1 MEWLPA
7 RYTLSMNFMIG
18 LYVVMAVLAI
28 VMIFIG
34 SSLEVKVLYGVL
46 LLLSIG
52 LTAYYWRRKKATDAP
67 R

>member
-1 MEWLPA
+1 
-7 RYTLSMNFMIG
+7 MIG
-18 LYVVMAVLAI
+18 LYAVMAVLAI

-46 LLLSIG
+46 FLLSIG
-52 LTAYYWRRKKATDAP
+52 LMALYWRRKKATGAP

>member
-1 MEWLPA
+1 
-7 RYTLSMNFMIG
+7 MNFMIG
-18 LYVVMAVLAI
+18 IHAVMAVLAI

-46 LLLSIG
+46 FLLSIG
-52 LTAYYWRRKKATDAP
+52 LTAYYWRRKKATDVP

>member
-1 MEWLPA
+1 
-7 RYTLSMNFMIG
+7 MNFMIG
-18 LYVVMAVLAI
+18 LYAVMAVLAI

-52 LTAYYWRRKKATDAP
+52 LMAYYWKHKMATDLP